1 MYKPPPL
8 LQKFTPSAPTEKC
21 PLLTSFFQL
30 PMKFFSSPAFHLD
43 RRKISTNAD
52 ADTAPSFFALCSRA
66 SLTLPHYSPPS
77 PPGACC
83 GPSWPLSPSN
93 SKANSKTLWNTP
105 RTPRI
110 PTIPT
115 TSTAKIPQH
124 PTARS
129 ATVSIAYT
137 PLNSAGHPDR
147 VTRLLL
153 PYFFTALPWAVSSHS
168 QAHLMA
174 SPSSTTP
181 LTAPKSNRALI
192 LSAQNT

>member
-8 LQKFTPSAPTEKC
+8 LQKFTPSAPTEKS

-30 PMKFFSSPAFHLD
+30 PMKLFSSPAFHLD
-43 RRKISTNAD
+43 RRKILTNAG

-66 SLTLPHYSPPS
+66 FLTLSHYSPPS

-83 GPSWPLSPSN
+83 GLSWPLSPSN
-93 SKANSKTLWNTP
+93 SKASSKTLWNTP

-124 PTARS
+124 PTARIA
-129 ATVSIAYT
+129 ATSIAYT

-153 PYFFTALPWAVSSHS
+153 SHFFVALPWGISSHS
-168 QAHLMA
+168 QAHLMV

-181 LTAPKSNRALI
+181 LTAPRSSRALI
-192 LSAQNT
+192 LSAQKL